1 MSVSLS
7 QMRPISSD
15 QALKDRMGDTLCTDP
30 SPVSIYQQLLA
41 SSKCDKLSST
51 NLLRSLL
58 LTLPSLYTYLPD
70 LPASTSPLSQLLSP
84 CHLQHYQALNHC
96 PPRLPL
102 VFNTKR
108 VAVFDAT
115 LHYHL
120 LKPLPLSP
128 PASRVLRQQP
138 TSAAKALN
146 QYLNH
151 FALSRSNP

>member
-51 NLLRSLL
+51 NLLWYNNSML

-70 LPASTSPLSQLLSP
+70 LPASTSPLNQPLSP
-84 CHLQHYQALNHC
+84 CHLHHYQALEPPYHC

-102 VFNTKR
+102 IFNTKR

-128 PASRVLRQQP
+128 PASRVV
-138 TSAAKALN
+138 
-146 QYLNH
+146 
-151 FALSRSNP
+151 

>member
-1 MSVSLS
+1 MH
-7 QMRPISSD
+7 RPQS
-15 QALKDRMGDTLCTDP
+15 C
-30 SPVSIYQQLLA
+30 IYQQLLA
-41 SSKCDKLSST
+41 SSKCDKLSIT
-51 NLLRSLL
+51 NLLRYNNSLL
-58 LTLPSLYTYLPD
+58 LCTLPCLHTYLPD
-70 LPASTSPLSQLLSP
+70 LPASTSPLNQLLSP
-84 CHLQHYQALNHC
+84 CHLQHYQALEPLYHC

-138 TSAAKALN
+138 TSAAIALN

>member
-1 MSVSLS
+1 MH
-7 QMRPISSD
+7 RPQS
-15 QALKDRMGDTLCTDP
+15 C
-30 SPVSIYQQLLA
+30 IYQQLLA
-41 SSKCDKLSST
+41 SSKCDKLSIT
-51 NLLRSLL
+51 NLLRYNNSLL
-58 LTLPSLYTYLPD
+58 LTLPYLHTYLPD
-70 LPASTSPLSQLLSP
+70 LPTSTSPLNQLLSP
-84 CHLQHYQALNHC
+84 CHLQHYQALYHC

-120 LKPLPLSP
+120 LKPLCLSP

-138 TSAAKALN
+138 TSAAIALN

-151 FALSRSNP
+151 FALSRSKP

>member
-1 MSVSLS
+1 MH
-7 QMRPISSD
+7 RPQS
-15 QALKDRMGDTLCTDP
+15 C
-30 SPVSIYQQLLA
+30 IYQQLLA
-41 SSKCDKLSST
+41 SSKFEKLSST
-51 NLLRSLL
+51 NLLWYNNSML
-58 LTLPSLYTYLPD
+58 LTLPYLHTYLPD
-70 LPASTSPLSQLLSP
+70 LPASTSPLNQLLSP
-84 CHLQHYQALNHC
+84 CHLQHYQALYHC

-128 PASRVLRQQP
+128 PASRVVRQQP
-138 TSAAKALN
+138 TSAAIALN